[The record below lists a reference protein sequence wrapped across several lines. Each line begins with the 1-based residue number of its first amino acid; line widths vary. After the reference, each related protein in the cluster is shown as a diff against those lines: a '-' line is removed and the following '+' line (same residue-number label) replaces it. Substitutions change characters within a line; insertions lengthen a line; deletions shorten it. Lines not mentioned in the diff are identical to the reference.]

1 MNNLLKM
8 NSNIIM
14 REKDKMIFSA
24 QKMQMYKFN
33 DKGFNVIK
41 VLYDKQEIN
50 KEDLFNIINKIDN
63 YTEEE
68 FNNIINKMKEYNII
82 ILDKEQL
89 Q

>member
-1 MNNLLKM
+1 
-8 NSNIIM
+8 
-14 REKDKMIFSA
+14 MIFSA

-68 FNNIINKMKEYNII
+68 FNNIINKMKEYSII

-89 Q
+89 QW